1 MGIYADELA
10 AIRAAKA
17 AVRAGGQNVRY
28 KDRQVSMADYRALC
42 DDEKTYMALAAQEA
56 RIAAGGGRLGV
67 TYVTPV

>member
-56 RIAAGGGRLGV
+56 RIAAGGGRLGI